1 MTDSVFREITFSFRG
16 EEYAIVPSVAVLR
29 RIKAKG
35 INTTTL
41 ANQCIQGGV
50 DLLDLAE
57 ALRIFL
63 AEAEEKVSVDDAYA
77 WLTTG
82 SADVVAFQLA
92 YVQSVMPGI
101 DFGKKPVAPAKKT
114 PTRKRTPKAT

>member
-1 MTDSVFREITFSFRG
+1 MSDNVFREITFPYRG
-16 EEYAIVPSVAVLR
+16 EEYTIAPSVAVLR

-41 ANQCIQGGV
+41 ANECIHGGV

-57 ALRIFL
+57 ALRVFL
-63 AEAEEKVSVDDAYA
+63 AEAGEKVSVDDAYE

-82 SADVVAFQLA
+82 TPDVVSFQLT
-92 YVQSVMPGI
+92 YVQAVMPGI
-101 DFGKKPVAPAKKT
+101 DFGKKPEAPAAKAPTKK
-114 PTRKRTPKAT
+114 RARKAT

>member
-1 MTDSVFREITFSFRG
+1 MTDSVFREVTFQYGGDDVTIS
-16 EEYAIVPSVAVLR
+16 PSVAVLK

-57 ALRIFL
+57 ALRVFL
-63 AEAEEKVSVDDAYA
+63 AEAGQKVSVDEAYA

-82 SADVVAFQLA
+82 SAEVISFQMA
-92 YVQSVMPGI
+92 YVQSVMPGL
-101 DFGKKPVAPAKKT
+101 DFGKKPEAPAGKK
-114 PTRKRTPKAT
+114 PTQKRARKAT

>member
-1 MTDSVFREITFSFRG
+1 MTANVFREVTFPFQG
-16 EEYAIVPSVAVLR
+16 EEYTIVPSVAVLR

-35 INTTTL
+35 INTTSL

-57 ALRIFL
+57 ALRVFL
-63 AEAEEKVSVDDAYA
+63 AEAGERVSVDDAYA

-82 SADVVAFQLA
+82 SADVVAFQLT

-101 DFGKKPVAPAKKT
+101 DFGKKPEAPAKRAT
-114 PTRKRTPKAT
+114 PKKRTPKAT